1 MKSFLLSVL
10 LFLSACSWHSPDA
23 TFYTMN
29 SEGLTEISSKK
40 MLVAVKKVRVPDLL
54 NKQQIVTYKSS
65 SNEIEI
71 LEFSRWGEN
80 LPFVLQNVITNDL
93 MLLLP
98 NSFIKSSKLEG
109 NNLSYNIEVEIN
121 KIEAYPNDKVK
132 IYAWWNIYDKNGL
145 ILKRK
150 QSLYEHKVAGS
161 SISELVEAQNQA
173 MHLLSKDIAETLSKF

>member
-71 LEFSRWGEN
+71 LEF
-80 LPFVLQNVITNDL
+80 
-93 MLLLP
+93 
-98 NSFIKSSKLEG
+98 
-109 NNLSYNIEVEIN
+109 
-121 KIEAYPNDKVK
+121 
-132 IYAWWNIYDKNGL
+132 
-145 ILKRK
+145 
-150 QSLYEHKVAGS
+150 
-161 SISELVEAQNQA
+161 
-173 MHLLSKDIAETLSKF
+173 